1 MPALRAARVE
11 NEIVKVPENKIAVAF
26 GRPKA
31 LVPGRANLEKDVAV
45 DKQAENLEPGEG
57 SEILN
62 NAPASGDS
70 KIR

>member
-45 DKQAENLEPGEG
+45 DKQAEK
-57 SEILN
+57 S
-62 NAPASGDS
+62 
-70 KIR
+70 